1 MALKDHVRALKETRS
16 QAYLEATME
25 EASMRRVSKRLTRA
39 FRGIALS
46 AVLTGLAAGS
56 EAAPVTTVKQPG
68 ATTPGPAAA
77 LALPAGAAV
86 SPEAA
91 ERLRKAGLDPKDPNL
106 GAKLRSLAAGASAGY
121 ARTHVMSSTAAS
133 SGGAGSAK
141 RSIAPKGASGGAS
154 SAPFSGLPVPGT
166 IVAAYEALGA
176 PLFGNR
182 PISAQSSKNFP
193 GLYHFLVRTNKKI
206 AVKSGPTFS
215 DASASL
221 SYGCSA
227 ALDPIHAMAAAAD
240 DPNFQMGLPSVPPSG
255 GSYSYYVTV
264 QFPSL
269 PVGQARSAQLTLSFE
284 NVATAPYGVTL
295 LPDMGTATVSVTI
308 DQVPQVTGVGSVSPW
323 GSTNLSNANAKLAS
337 SSTPRVGAG
346 NWQTQTSGDDLVGVS
361 VGLGPGWTVTSTAV
375 KSAMSGTSP
384 QDLSPDNAWR
394 GAAVT
399 MPPSGSD
406 LRTAVHW
413 HYSGIDSLTYTV
425 EWHLAGPMGQRPL
438 LTMAKYGSCDQ

>member
-1 MALKDHVRALKETRS
+1 MS
-16 QAYLEATME
+16 
-25 EASMRRVSKRLTRA
+25 RVPNRLTRV
-39 FRGIALS
+39 FPGVVLS
-46 AVLTGLAAGS
+46 AVLTGLAGGS
-56 EAAPVTTVKQPG
+56 VAAPVTTVKQP
-68 ATTPGPAAA
+68 AAPASAAAA
-77 LALPAGAAV
+77 LAMPAGAAV

-121 ARTHVMSSTAAS
+121 ARAHVMSSTAAS

-141 RSIAPKGASGGAS
+141 QSIASKGVSGGAS
-154 SAPFSGLPVPGT
+154 SARFYGLPVPGT
-166 IVAAYEALGA
+166 IVAAYDVSAA
-176 PLFGNR
+176 PLPGNR
-182 PISAQSSKNFP
+182 PISAQRGNLFP
-193 GLYHFLVRTNKKI
+193 GLYNFLVRTNKKI
-206 AVKSGPTFS
+206 SVKSGPAFS
-215 DASASL
+215 AASTSL
-221 SYGCSA
+221 SYGCAA

-240 DPNFQMGLPSVPPSG
+240 DPSFQMGLPALPPSG
-255 GSYSYYVTV
+255 GAYSYYVTV

-269 PVGQARSAQLTLSFE
+269 PVGQARAAQMTLSFE

-295 LPDMGTATVSVTI
+295 LPDTGTATVSVTI
-308 DQVPQVTGVGSVSPW
+308 DQSPQVAGVGSVSPW
-323 GSTNLSNANAKLAS
+323 GSTNLSNANAKLGNP
-337 SSTPRVGAG
+337 STPRVGAG

-413 HYSGIDSLTYTV
+413 HYSGIDSLTYTL
-425 EWHLAGPMGQRPL
+425 EWRLAGPMGQRPL